1 MVKHKRGLE
10 KSMKFIKKTL
20 SDISIK
26 LGIVKDLF
34 GFLWD
39 RKLWWLIPVVFV
51 LLVVMGVLFFAQA
64 TGVAP
69 FIYALF

>member
-1 MVKHKRGLE
+1 
-10 KSMKFIKKTL
+10 MKLIKNWLKNL
-20 SDISIK
+20 SIK

-51 LLVVMGVLFFAQA
+51 ILVVMAVLFFAQA

>member
-1 MVKHKRGLE
+1 
-10 KSMKFIKKTL
+10 MKFIKNIIKNA
-20 SDISIK
+20 SIK

-34 GFLWD
+34 GFLWE
-39 RKLWWLIPVVFV
+39 RKLWWLIPVVFI
-51 LLVVMGVLFFAQA
+51 LLVVMGLLFFAQA